1 MKKNNEFLKAVLV
14 WICAAGVILALLVPC
29 FSLIWRDRNRTHTR
43 DECRLLADAILKQSD
58 VEQKRIRKNEQFL
71 QTYLSTLNALSGWAY
86 AYGGTDEQELAL
98 IHAFTAHPPKGIA
111 VLQDGTYRVLAG
123 TFARPEFDAAA
134 AARES
139 QMPQDAASTSFFTE
153 EGGTAYFSS
162 VLPEAGALV
171 ISRLPDIPELAGS
184 GDQELDL
191 IKLAG
196 SLLSDTGI
204 GIAMVRLSDHQV
216 VQVYGNP
223 QLHEGETLDAEPDG
237 SGLLTIGDTRY
248 IAGAAQDEAYRI
260 YAMVPVSE
268 IGTKMVV
275 SPVSLALIF
284 AVLFLLTVLYAWFL
298 RTDYLR
304 GRVEQENPTGRNEPA
319 GTVLLRHVRLVFLLC
334 SCCAALLILL
344 TCALHAVDTSRVWG
358 NRILDDVERYFQAD
372 DQNADLLAAY
382 RKEHKLSV
390 LDITRTLM
398 EASDGRQTD
407 QALSDLSSAVE
418 RDLYV
423 LDEDGTVLAGSRP
436 EYDFSG
442 IDDPDSYLY
451 ALRGVLDGKADHLA
465 VTIPEGETTS
475 LLCWAA
481 RFKNSGGVLVSMDS
495 LTQAI
500 SFSDFYADYQV
511 PPGLILLV
519 TDLTTGEILSASDPA
534 YTGKDA
540 MRVGLTEEVLKAG
553 FAGDI
558 VLNGKSCFVQTN
570 VDGDRADVIASD
582 LGYLARVYLPVVLG
596 TIAAGLLAVAVMLT
610 LVLRLQKPLWTDLPQ
625 RAVHAESREDAD
637 AEFYREQDGN
647 LYTDRSAVG
656 RWLDLRMPFQ
666 RQSADEKFRTLLCML
681 FLALLAGAWIIHQ
694 HRDAGEL
701 MDSAFTYLLQ
711 RRWRYGLN
719 IYAVTYA
726 LMQFCLIIAVG
737 LILRRLILAAGSR
750 LGNRGETIAR
760 LIGSFVAYASVIF
773 AFARSLVFVGV
784 NSTAILASAG
794 IIGLAVSIGAKD
806 LIADILAGIAIVF
819 EGVFRTG
826 DIVEIGG
833 YRGTVEEVGIRTTKV
848 MSMQNV
854 KVFRNS
860 NISGV
865 INMTQRYSFA
875 QVSLDVSRTQ
885 PLEKVEAVFRDA
897 LPEIR
902 SRIPGT
908 VSDIELVGIDQLN
921 AKGMVLLFQ
930 TKCREA
936 DRIRVERQLRREL
949 VLVMEREGMTA
960 VQAASSS

>member
-43 DECRLLADAILKQSD
+43 DECRLLADAILKQSN

-153 EGGTAYFSS
+153 EGGTVYFSS

-171 ISRLPDIPELAGS
+171 ISRLPDIPELGGS

-304 GRVEQENPTGRNEPA
+304 GRVEQENPTGRNEPP

-451 ALRGVLDGKADHLA
+451 ALRGV
-465 VTIPEGETTS
+465 P
-475 LLCWAA
+475 C
-481 RFKNSGGVLVSMDS
+481 
-495 LTQAI
+495 
-500 SFSDFYADYQV
+500 
-511 PPGLILLV
+511 
-519 TDLTTGEILSASDPA
+519 SA
-534 YTGKDA
+534 
-540 MRVGLTEEVLKAG
+540 
-553 FAGDI
+553 
-558 VLNGKSCFVQTN
+558 
-570 VDGDRADVIASD
+570 
-582 LGYLARVYLPVVLG
+582 
-596 TIAAGLLAVAVMLT
+596 
-610 LVLRLQKPLWTDLPQ
+610 
-625 RAVHAESREDAD
+625 
-637 AEFYREQDGN
+637 
-647 LYTDRSAVG
+647 G
-656 RWLDLRMPFQ
+656 RR
-666 RQSADEKFRTLLCML
+666 
-681 FLALLAGAWIIHQ
+681 
-694 HRDAGEL
+694 
-701 MDSAFTYLLQ
+701 
-711 RRWRYGLN
+711 
-719 IYAVTYA
+719 
-726 LMQFCLIIAVG
+726 
-737 LILRRLILAAGSR
+737 GSR
-750 LGNRGETIAR
+750 TAE
-760 LIGSFVAYASVIF
+760 ASWS
-773 AFARSLVFVGV
+773 RW
-784 NSTAILASAG
+784 
-794 IIGLAVSIGAKD
+794 
-806 LIADILAGIAIVF
+806 
-819 EGVFRTG
+819 
-826 DIVEIGG
+826 
-833 YRGTVEEVGIRTTKV
+833 TV
-848 MSMQNV
+848 
-854 KVFRNS
+854 
-860 NISGV
+860 
-865 INMTQRYSFA
+865 
-875 QVSLDVSRTQ
+875 
-885 PLEKVEAVFRDA
+885 
-897 LPEIR
+897 
-902 SRIPGT
+902 
-908 VSDIELVGIDQLN
+908 
-921 AKGMVLLFQ
+921 
-930 TKCREA
+930 
-936 DRIRVERQLRREL
+936 
-949 VLVMEREGMTA
+949 
-960 VQAASSS
+960 

>member
-1 MKKNNEFLKAVLV
+1 MKNNNRFLQAFLV
-14 WICAAGVILALLVPC
+14 WLCASGLILAFLIPC

-58 VEQKRIRKNEQFL
+58 VEQKRIQKNEQFL

-86 AYGGTDEQELAL
+86 AYGGTNARELAL
-98 IHAFTAHPPKGIA
+98 IHDSSQYPPKGIA

-123 TFARPEFDAAA
+123 TFSRSEFDAAL

-139 QMPQDAASTSFFTE
+139 QMPGDAASTSFFTAE
-153 EGGTAYFSS
+153 NGTMYFSS
-162 VLPEAGALV
+162 ALPEAGALV
-171 ISRLPDIPELAGS
+171 VSKLPDIPELGEG

-204 GIAMVRLSDHQV
+204 GIAMVRLSDHRV

-223 QLHEGETLDAEPDG
+223 SLHEGMTLDGEPDD
-237 SGLLTIGDTRY
+237 SGLLTIGDTRT
-248 IAGAAQDEAYRI
+248 IVGMAEDDAYRV
-260 YAMVPVSE
+260 YVMVPVSE
-268 IGTKMVV
+268 IGAKTVV

-284 AVLFLLTVLYAWFL
+284 AMLFLLTALYAWFL

-304 GRVEQENPTGRNEPA
+304 GRVEQEVPTGSNEPA
-319 GTVLLRHVRLVFLLC
+319 GTVLLRHIRLVFLLC
-334 SCCAALLILL
+334 ACCAALLIVLN
-344 TCALHAVDTSRVWG
+344 CALHAVDTSRVWG
-358 NRILDDVERYFQAD
+358 HRILSDVERYFQAD
-372 DQNADLLAAY
+372 DQNADLLNAY

-398 EASDGRQTD
+398 EAADERRTD
-407 QALSDLSSAVE
+407 RALSDLSSAVE
-418 RDLYV
+418 RELFV
-423 LDEDGTVLAGSRP
+423 LDEDGTVLASSRP

-442 IDDPDSYLY
+442 IDDPDSYLS

-465 VTIPEGETTS
+465 VTIPVGETTS

-481 RFKNSGGVLVSMDS
+481 RFRNIGGVLVSMDA

-519 TDLTTGEILSASDPA
+519 ADLTTGEILSASDPA

-540 MRVGLTEEVLKAG
+540 QRVGLTDEVLRDG

-558 VLNGKSCFVQTN
+558 VLNGKSCFVQTS
-570 VDGDRADVIASD
+570 VLGDRADVIASD
-582 LGYLARVYLPVVLG
+582 LGYLTRIYLPVVLA
-596 TIAAGLLAVAVMLT
+596 TIVSGLLAVSLMFV
-610 LVLRLQKPLWTDLPQ
+610 LVWRLQKPLWTNLP
-625 RAVHAESREDAD
+625 AEAAAPENREDAD
-637 AEFYREQDGN
+637 SEFYREQDGQ
-647 LYTDRSAVG
+647 LYADRSAVG
-656 RWLDLRMPFQ
+656 RWLDLSTPFR
-666 RQSADEKFRTLLCML
+666 RQSADEKFRTLLCVL
-681 FLALLAGAWIIHQ
+681 FLALLAGVWIIHQ

-711 RRWRYGLN
+711 RKWRYGLN

-726 LMQFCLIIAVG
+726 LLQFCLIIALG
-737 LILRRLILAAGSR
+737 LILRRLILMAGSR
-750 LGNRGETIAR
+750 LGNRGETVAR
-760 LIGSFVAYASVIF
+760 LFGSFIAYASVIF
-773 AFARSLVFVGV
+773 AFARSLIFVGV
-784 NSTAILASAG
+784 NSTAVLASAG

-875 QVSLDVSRTQ
+875 QVSLDVSRAF
-885 PLEKVEAVFRDA
+885 PLERVEAVFRDA
-897 LPEIR
+897 LPDIR

-908 VSDIELVGIDQLN
+908 VSDIELVGIDQLS

-936 DRIRVERQLRREL
+936 DRVRIERQLRREL
-949 VLVMEREGMTA
+949 VLIMEREGLTG
-960 VQAASSS
+960 